1 MRGQGWGTCDPR
13 KGRGRA
19 QDANGVRRTM
29 GVSPAG
35 PGMRER
41 EVESVPDRT
50 LRLQALQ
57 LKGSLPLLL
66 APELYLARPGELRD
80 LPRLN
85 ESSCRYRC
93 S

>member
-50 LRLQALQ
+50 LNLAAASSAAQRIPPTPL
-57 LKGSLPLLL
+57 GSRTVFGEAWR
-66 APELYLARPGELRD
+66 APRSAQTK
-80 LPRLN
+80 
-85 ESSCRYRC
+85 
-93 S
+93 